1 MNHPE
6 LTPEVHF
13 IEQKKK
19 HEFESEFIFKS
30 ATAKRVRLA
39 GTFNEWQPA
48 LELKKS
54 GQDYWSLKLT
64 LPIIDGEDRYVFK
77 FVVDDNNWLV
87 SNDHKKARDSSGN
100 ENTAVLSIIK
110 DLTPLCLP
118 FCNYIEVPRVEDLS
132 MKVMQQTIQPP

>member
-1 MNHPE
+1 MLHEQEADAMNHPE

-100 ENTAVLSIIK
+100 EN
-110 DLTPLCLP
+110 
-118 FCNYIEVPRVEDLS
+118 NYIEVPRVEDFS